1 MRDICILL
9 LLHKCVTF
17 VIIYTTKRKQQTRR
31 RYKVM
36 RKFEIGKTYRTGS
49 YVFEVLKR
57 TNKTVRVIQIQHEGR
72 SNERRY
78 DERTCKIQ
86 DWGDREVFF
95 AKDVTFEA

>member
-1 MRDICILL
+1 MTITFESDI
-9 LLHKCVTF
+9 V
-17 VIIYTTKRKQQTRR
+17 YTTKTKQQTRR

>member
-1 MRDICILL
+1 MLTFTIFRDIMYPSKENKE
-9 LLHKCVTF
+9 HE
-17 VIIYTTKRKQQTRR
+17 R